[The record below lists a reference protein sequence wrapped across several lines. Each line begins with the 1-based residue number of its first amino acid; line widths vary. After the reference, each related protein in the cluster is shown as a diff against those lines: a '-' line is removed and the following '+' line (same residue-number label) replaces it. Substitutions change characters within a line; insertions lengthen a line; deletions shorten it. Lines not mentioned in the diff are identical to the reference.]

1 MKEKGSIRELENV
14 LHYKSDS
21 GAKTSVP

>member
-1 MKEKGSIRELENV
+1 M

-21 GAKTSVP
+21 GKD